1 MKRSLSEATMV
12 VGIGIITFR
21 LHDCRSLK
29 GKRKV
34 VKSIISRLRN
44 NFNASVAEVGSND
57 AHQRA
62 EIGFSVVGNDQST
75 INSKI
80 DKMVNLAED
89 LGLAEIIDTEMEIIH
104 L

>member
-1 MKRSLSEATMV
+1 MV
-12 VGIGIITFR
+12 VGFGKITLR

-34 VKSIISRLRN
+34 VKSMINKLQN

-57 AHQRA
+57 IHQRA
-62 EIGFSVVGNDQST
+62 EIGFALAGNSRSM

-80 DKMVNLAED
+80 DKIFNLADE
-89 LGLAEIIDTEMEIIH
+89 LRLAEIIDTEMEIIN

>member
-1 MKRSLSEATMV
+1 MV

-29 GKRKV
+29 AKRRV
-34 VKSIISRLRN
+34 LRAIIARVRN
-44 NFNASVAEVGSND
+44 QFNVSVAEVASQD

-62 EIGFSVVGNDQST
+62 QVGFSLVGNDQRL
-75 INSKI
+75 INAKM
-80 DKMVNLAED
+80 DKLLNLVDEI
-89 LGLAEIIDTEMEIIH
+89 GLAEITDTEMEIIH